1 MYLSLYYSLCP
12 LTSLPQTAAPPERC
26 LAFAILAHI
35 ANAHVFVDNLRRFDV
50 TTPTLRHPFP
60 APVPAGASSHPHS
73 ATVLLSVYGLELTL
87 DLELNH
93 GLLPPSA
100 VSLYPGATGEPLAR
114 RKIEHCFY
122 QGGVRGYTD
131 SLVSLSTCGGHLS
144 GVVRLSSSPSGGL
157 HFGIEPA
164 HSEHRAH
171 PSFPAGSLH
180 THFVYQHG
188 DLVDG
193 GPATFFH
200 DEARDAARDE
210 ARDEGRAATGGQSER
225 GGRDMPGAAERNRV
239 SPLASA
245 SASVSALPVAGRS
258 PRLRR
263 GLADTSVPHRW
274 VELLMVA
281 DYVRPLCAAPMLFPH
296 ALPQKSPSTS

>member
-1 MYLSLYYSLCP
+1 M
-12 LTSLPQTAAPPERC
+12 
-26 LAFAILAHI
+26 
-35 ANAHVFVDNLRRFDV
+35 DNLRRFDV

-60 APVPAGASSHPHS
+60 APLPAGASSHPNS
-73 ATVLLSVYGLELTL
+73 ASVLLSVYGLELTL

-114 RKIEHCFY
+114 KIEHCFY
-122 QGGVRGYTD
+122 QGHVRGYAD

-171 PSFPAGSLH
+171 PSFPAGSTH

-200 DEARDAARDE
+200 DDARDAARDE
-210 ARDEGRAATGGQSER
+210 ARDEGRATTGGQSER
-225 GGRDMPGAAERNRV
+225 GGQDRPGAGEGNR
-239 SPLASA
+239 ASA
-245 SASVSALPVAGRS
+245 SALPVAGRS

-263 GLADTSVPHRW
+263 GLAGNSVPHRW

-281 DYVRPLCAAPMLFPH
+281 DYVRPICAAPMLFPH
-296 ALPQKSPSTS
+296 ALPQKSPTSS